1 MSFAEILDK
10 TNVAMLRRGLDG
22 LSEEHVERALTRSHI
37 SFSDFL
43 ALISPAAR
51 GNLEP
56 MARRTQ
62 QITRQRFG
70 KVILLY
76 APLYLSN
83 ECSNACLYCG
93 FNVNQTVPR
102 ITLGFDQI
110 LTEANYL
117 RDRGFRH
124 LLLVCGEAPK
134 VVPVAFLEKVLAA
147 LKSDFPSLSLEVYP
161 LSAPAYEQVA
171 HAGADGLVL
180 YQETYD
186 RAAYDQV
193 HPGGRKRDF
202 DWRLAAAERA
212 GDAGFRRLGIGALL
226 GLHDWRFEGIA
237 LALHAEYL
245 MKRYWKTQITIS
257 FPRLRHTPQEFS
269 PAAPVGDADLVQL
282 LLALRIFLPDAG
294 MVISTR
300 EPAAFRDKLI
310 PLGVTQM
317 SAGSRTEPGGYLH
330 PAEAGAQ
337 FAVEDQRPPEEVAQ
351 VIRRAGYE
359 PVWKDWDREMI
370 SGLKPEA
377 ENYASHRQREAQRGA

>member
-1 MSFAEILDK
+1 M
-10 TNVAMLRRGLDG
+10 RWRLDG
-22 LSEEHVERALTRSHI
+22 LSAEHVERALARTHL
-37 SFSDFL
+37 SFSDLL

-51 GNLEP
+51 AYLEP
-56 MARRTQ
+56 MARRAQ
-62 QITRQRFG
+62 QITQQRFG

-83 ECSNACLYCG
+83 ECTNACLYCG
-93 FNVNQTVPR
+93 FNVNRTAPR
-102 ITLGFDQI
+102 ITLGLDQI

-117 RDRGFRH
+117 RERGFRH

-134 VVPVAFLEKVLAA
+134 VMPVAYLEKILAA

-171 HAGADGLVL
+171 QAGADGLVL

-193 HPGGRKRDF
+193 HPAGRKRDF

-212 GDAGFRRLGIGALL
+212 GNAGFRRLGIGALL

-245 MKRYWKTQITIS
+245 MKRFWKTQIAIS
-257 FPRLRHTPQEFS
+257 FPRLRHTPEEFS
-269 PAAPVGDADLVQL
+269 PAEPVGDADLVQL
-282 LLALRIFLPDAG
+282 MLALRSFLPDAG

-300 EPAAFRDKLI
+300 EPAAFRDRLI

-317 SAGSRTEPGGYLH
+317 SAGSRTEPGGYSH

-337 FAVEDQRPPEEVAQ
+337 FAVEDQRSPEMVAQ
-351 VIRRAGYE
+351 VIRQTGYE
-359 PVWKDWDREMI
+359 PVWKDWDREMT
-370 SGLKPEA
+370 SGGKPE
-377 ENYASHRQREAQRGA
+377 NRHYASYRQREAQRGV